1 MIGYVTLFAVAASLA
16 LGTAAVVRRPL
27 RLPHLAFA
35 AGMLGF
41 TLEAAASYGLL
52 FHSVS
57 VAAHTRWL
65 LALRTVALLLPL
77 PWAVFAFVS
86 ARRLD
91 AAIPRPWRLS
101 FMAGGTA
108 LAAAAAAGLHWPF
121 LVSAWPRGPLP
132 YAFLTPAGQ
141 AGIAVEILA
150 TIAVLY
156 GLEPSIRNSYGST
169 RWQLKYLA
177 LGLGGIFV
185 VRFYLL
191 SQLLL
196 FRVLTPDS
204 LAIGSMT
211 LALGLGFV
219 AVGLART
226 GALRTDLAVS
236 RHFVYRSIVV
246 GICGAYLL
254 LAGAG
259 GWLLNT
265 LGIPDQA
272 FWGTLVLFVSVMGL
286 AALLLSESLRWRL
299 RRYISTHFYAEKY
312 DYRQQWRSFTQSLAS
327 RVTVDG
333 IAGSLLRSLMD
344 TVGTTRAA
352 LYLAEEAGGEMRQA
366 AVLGTD
372 RLPKALSFRLED
384 FSARPGPP
392 EARLVAGLG
401 GGRPEALLPIGVVVA
416 VPLPSQG
423 RLLGVIL
430 VGSER
435 TETSYGQEDLDLLTT
450 VGEQA
455 ASAIAT
461 ARLSEQLAQTRAFDA
476 FHRLS
481 SFIIHDLKNSISA
494 LSLLNQNA
502 RAHLDDPEF
511 QREALGTLERTVGR
525 MQKLL
530 GRLASRQAGET
541 LVMEEIQLPAIAEE
555 TAEVALSGS
564 RVRPKLLLEPVPA
577 VRADAD
583 AIQRVI
589 QNLIANAV
597 EAMEGEGEITL
608 RTFGRE
614 GLVGCSVTDTGCGM
628 SEEFIRKS
636 LFVPFQS
643 TKKGGWGIGL
653 YQAREIL
660 VAHGGRIEVA
670 SLEGRGTTVTLLLP
684 EARS

>member
-1 MIGYVTLFAVAASLA
+1 MIGYVTLFAVAASAA
-16 LGTAAVVRRPL
+16 LGTAAVARRPL
-27 RLPHLAFA
+27 RLPHISFA

-41 TLEAAASYGLL
+41 TLEAAAGYGLL

-57 VAAHTRWL
+57 VSAHARWL

-86 ARRLD
+86 ARRPD
-91 AAIPRPWRLS
+91 AAIPRAWRLS
-101 FMAGGTA
+101 FVAGGAT
-108 LAAAAAAGLHWPF
+108 LAAVAAAGLHWPF
-121 LVSAWPRGPLP
+121 LASAWPRGPLP
-132 YAFLTPAGQ
+132 YALLTPAGQ
-141 AGIAVEILA
+141 IGIAVEILA

-156 GLEPSIRNSYGST
+156 GLEPSIRNSYGSA

-196 FRVLTPDS
+196 FRMLTPDS

-226 GALRTDLAVS
+226 GALRTGLAVS
-236 RHFVYRSIVV
+236 RHFVYRSVVV
-246 GICGAYLL
+246 GICGAYLI

-299 RRYISTHFYAEKY
+299 RRYISTHFYADKY

-352 LYLAEEAGGEMRQA
+352 LYLAEESGGPMRQA
-366 AVLGTD
+366 AALGTD
-372 RLPKALSFRLED
+372 RLPKELSFRLED
-384 FSARPGPP
+384 FSDRPGSP
-392 EARLVAGLG
+392 EARLAATLG
-401 GGRPEALLPIGVVVA
+401 GGRPEALLPVGIAVA

-435 TETSYGQEDLDLLTT
+435 TEASYGQEDLDLLTT

-461 ARLSEQLAQTRAFDA
+461 ARLSEQLGQSRAFDA
-476 FHRLS
+476 FNRLS
-481 SFIIHDLKNSISA
+481 SFIVHDLKNSISA

-511 QREALGTLERTVGR
+511 QRDALGTLERTVGR

-530 GRLASRQAGET
+530 GRLASRQAGEP
-541 LVMEEIQLPAIAEE
+541 LAMEEIQLPPVAEE

-564 RVRPKLLLEPVPA
+564 RARPKLLLEPVPA

-589 QNLIANAV
+589 QNLITNAV
-597 EAMEGEGEITL
+597 EAMDGEGEITL
-608 RTFGRE
+608 RTFARDGF
-614 GLVGCSVTDTGCGM
+614 VGCSVTDAGCGM

-660 VAHGGRIEVA
+660 AAHGGRIEVA
-670 SLEGRGTTVTLLLP
+670 SQEGHGTTVTLLLP
-684 EARS
+684 EARP